1 MSVSPSF
8 STYFNSMKILHLSL
22 QLGPLLFLAI
32 IHFALIE
39 PAGSDAA
46 LRETFRYLIPAFAAL
61 AIFSG
66 RIVTSKILQAAKSE
80 RALETKMNIYRSVS
94 IVRWALVEGV
104 TLFAVVGYFL
114 TSLAIL
120 ALVALAL
127 SAYFFTLRPTPE
139 LLVTELELNN
149 QDRSAILGR

>member
-1 MSVSPSF
+1 MAVSPSF
-8 STYFNSMKILHLSL
+8 STYFNSLKIIHLGL

-39 PAGSDAA
+39 PASSDAA
-46 LRETFRYLIPAFAAL
+46 LGEVFRYLIPAFAVMI
-61 AIFSG
+61 IFSG
-66 RIVTSKILQAAKSE
+66 RIITNKMLQVVKGE
-80 RALETKMNIYRSVS
+80 TDLEKKLMTYRSVS
-94 IVRWALVEGV
+94 IVRWTLVEGI

-114 TSLAIL
+114 TGLPTLS
-120 ALVALAL
+120 LVALAL

-139 LLVTELELNN
+139 LLITELELNH